1 MHTKTTIE
9 KYSHFFVVKHPTPVI
24 TRIIYTLSANY
35 TQFGMIKDPKTHR
48 NRWAPMKT
56 FAVYVDGG
64 AEFRFHINQFRDFQE
79 ALQFQFVD
87 PKSYTVLD
95 MELYTPATVD
105 LPVKEGWVLYDQQ
118 EEASSFILDGIK
130 EGRNAPLLMMPT
142 GSGKGLVL
150 TAKIKIPGGW
160 TEMGRLRVGDT
171 VTAWDGAPTKV
182 TGVYPQGTKAI
193 YRITFADGRS
203 TECDLSHLWRVYSA
217 AKRQWIRVINTAE
230 IERLLRVK
238 TFMDRLYIDLPEP
251 EDCPDKEL
259 ELDPYS
265 LGLLLGDGGTS
276 NGDVNIATP
285 DQHVVDHFSDTLPDG
300 LAIIRRSRYAYGI
313 AKQKGHGVLNPYIT
327 KLRKLGLMGKRAWE
341 KHIPKEYFHGSIA
354 QRQALVQGLLDTDG
368 TVDKD
373 NGTISFTST
382 SKELAEGMQY
392 LIRSLGGIATIT
404 TRIPSYT
411 YKGEKLKGRL
421 AYTVFIRHKKP
432 SSLFRLPRK
441 KERTKDDNQYAKG
454 LRLRIKS
461 VEYVGHKESRCISV
475 SHSDHLYVTD
485 DFIVT
490 HNTVTALATTSKI
503 GYRFA
508 VVVLAGYVDKWV
520 KDIKNILD
528 IDEKEIGVIDGGKKL
543 SRSTFYPNSDLPTPK
558 AFVISLNTITRWY
571 GLYEERRTNP
581 QLEAYDCLPW
591 LFWEHLGI
599 GTVIFDEVHQHFH
612 AVYRTH
618 AYLNVPVSISLSA
631 TLLSKDQTI
640 RKVHGMMFPQTK
652 RFDKIKMK
660 RYITSW
666 ACAYQ
671 IVDFARSRLQTT
683 DYGSNTYSQNA
694 FEMSIL
700 RHKTIKAQYVRMI
713 LNLVERAYVDRYVEG
728 DKLIIFV
735 GRSMMAHKL
744 VDELRKRWP
753 QFSCRTF
760 LEGDPPEN
768 MHEPDIR
775 VTTVISGS
783 TAHDIANL
791 RVAIMTNS
799 IDSPVAN
806 LQAFGRLREMKHRTE
821 HADVHFYYVYC
832 STIPKQHEYHLNRHE
847 LFSDRTLEQKKLF
860 LDTLVP

>member
-1 MHTKTTIE
+1 MYAHTTIE
-9 KYSHFFVVKHPTPVI
+9 KYSHFFVVKHPTPAI
-24 TRIIYTLSANY
+24 TKIIYSLSANY

-64 AEFRFHINQFRDFQE
+64 AEFRFHINQFKEFHD
-79 ALQFQFVD
+79 ALQFQYID
-87 PKSYTVLD
+87 KKSYTVLE

-105 LPVKEGWVLYDQQ
+105 LPIKEGWKLYDQQ

-130 EGRNAPLLMMPT
+130 EGRKAPLLMMPT
-142 GSGKGLVL
+142 GSGKAAPLDALV
-150 TAKIKIPGGW
+150 KIPGGW
-160 TEMGRLRVGDT
+160 AKIGDMAVGT
-171 VTAWDGAPTKV
+171 IVTAWDGTPTVV
-182 TGVYPQGTKAI
+182 TGVYPQGLRKTA
-193 YRITFADGRS
+193 RMQFEDGRS
-203 TECDLSHLWRVYSA
+203 TICDLEHLWRVYRSEDA
-217 AKRQWIRVINTAE
+217 TEGEVVTTEQL
-230 IERLLRVK
+230 IEYLKTSRCFIDLIIPEDGPGVK
-238 TFMDRLYIDLPEP
+238 TTEDLYAQGVRWALGGPIDLA
-251 EDCPDKEL
+251 
-259 ELDPYS
+259 YR
-265 LGLLLGDGGTS
+265 
-276 NGDVNIATP
+276 NGN
-285 DQHVVDHFSDTLPDG
+285 
-300 LAIIRRSRYAYGI
+300 Y
-313 AKQKGHGVLNPYIT
+313 
-327 KLRKLGLMGKRAWE
+327 
-341 KHIPKEYFHGSIA
+341 A
-354 QRQALVQGLLDTDG
+354 QRLALAQGLLDTVGHID
-368 TVDKD
+368 TDD
-373 NGTISFTST
+373 MALYLNWNIADPE
-382 SKELAEGMQY
+382 KEGKQVEY
-392 LIRSLGGIATIT
+392 LFRSLGAVIT
-404 TRIPSYT
+404 RQGTKRSPAW
-411 YKGEKLKGRL
+411 K
-421 AYTVFIRHKKP
+421 IRHSRP
-432 SSLFRLPRK
+432 VSLFRHRCPKHLLDTFGDLTVS
-441 KERTKDDNQYAKG
+441 TK
-454 LRLRIKS
+454 LEL
-461 VEYVGHKESRCISV
+461 VEITPDKTVECQCISI
-475 SHSDHLYVTD
+475 DHPDRLYVTD

-490 HNTVTALATTSKI
+490 HNTVTALITTSRI

-508 VVVLAGYVDKWV
+508 VVVLAGYVDKWI
-520 KDIKNILD
+520 KDIKNTLD

-543 SRSTFYPNSDLPTPK
+543 SRSTFYPSSDLPTPK

-591 LFWEHLGI
+591 MFWEHLGI

-612 AVYRTH
+612 AVYRTYS
-618 AYLNVPVSISLSA
+618 YLHVPVAINLSA

-660 RYITSW
+660 RYITTW

-671 IVDFARSRLQTT
+671 ITDFARSRLQTT

-700 RHKTIKAQYVRMI
+700 RHKTIKTQYVKMI
-713 LNLVERAYVDRYVEG
+713 LDLVERAYVDRYAKG

-753 QFSCRTF
+753 QFSARTF

-806 LQAFGRLREMKHRTE
+806 LQALGRLREMKHRTE

-860 LDTLVP
+860 LGTITP

>member
-1 MHTKTTIE
+1 MYAHTTIE
-9 KYSHFFVVKHPTPVI
+9 KYSHFFVVKHPTPAI
-24 TRIIYTLSANY
+24 TKIIYSLSANY

-64 AEFRFHINQFRDFQE
+64 AEFRFHINQFKEFND
-79 ALQFQFVD
+79 ALQFQYID
-87 PKSYTVLD
+87 KKSYTVLE
-95 MELYTPATVD
+95 MELYTPASVD
-105 LPVKEGWVLYDQQ
+105 LPIKAGWKLYDQQ
-118 EEASSFILDGIK
+118 EEASSFILDGLK
-130 EGRNAPLLMMPT
+130 AGQNAPLIMMPT
-142 GSGKGLVL
+142 GSGKSI
-150 TAKIKIPGGW
+150 TA
-160 TEMGRLRVGDT
+160 M
-171 VTAWDGAPTKV
+171 
-182 TGVYPQGTKAI
+182 
-193 YRITFADGRS
+193 
-203 TECDLSHLWRVYSA
+203 
-217 AKRQWIRVINTAE
+217 
-230 IERLLRVK
+230 
-238 TFMDRLYIDLPEP
+238 
-251 EDCPDKEL
+251 
-259 ELDPYS
+259 
-265 LGLLLGDGGTS
+265 
-276 NGDVNIATP
+276 
-285 DQHVVDHFSDTLPDG
+285 
-300 LAIIRRSRYAYGI
+300 
-313 AKQKGHGVLNPYIT
+313 
-327 KLRKLGLMGKRAWE
+327 
-341 KHIPKEYFHGSIA
+341 
-354 QRQALVQGLLDTDG
+354 
-368 TVDKD
+368 
-373 NGTISFTST
+373 
-382 SKELAEGMQY
+382 
-392 LIRSLGGIATIT
+392 IT
-404 TRIPSYT
+404 TAR
-411 YKGEKLKGRL
+411 
-421 AYTVFIRHKKP
+421 
-432 SSLFRLPRK
+432 
-441 KERTKDDNQYAKG
+441 
-454 LRLRIKS
+454 
-461 VEYVGHKESRCISV
+461 
-475 SHSDHLYVTD
+475 
-485 DFIVT
+485 
-490 HNTVTALATTSKI
+490 I

-508 VVVLAGYVDKWV
+508 VVVLAGYVDKWI
-520 KDIKNILD
+520 KDITTTFD

-543 SRSTFYPNSDLPTPK
+543 SRSTFYPSSDLPTPK

-591 LFWEHLGI
+591 MFWEHLGI

-612 AVYRTH
+612 AVYRTYS
-618 AYLNVPVSISLSA
+618 YLHVPVAINLSA

-660 RYITSW
+660 RYITTW

-671 IVDFARSRLQTT
+671 ITDFARSRLQTT

-700 RHKTIKAQYVRMI
+700 RHKTIKAQYVKMI
-713 LNLVERAYVDRYVEG
+713 LDLVERAYVDRYAKG

-753 QFSCRTF
+753 QFSTRTF

-806 LQAFGRLREMKHRTE
+806 LQALGRLREMKHRTE

-860 LDTLVP
+860 LGTITP